1 MKNDELVFPV
11 LILYPESNQSDYV
24 REMSELDTFSDVFN
38 VREIGVFDLGPL
50 SN

>member
-38 VREIGVFDLGPL
+38 VREIGCF
-50 SN
+50 